1 MSLRWMEGG
10 SRPYTKVL
18 IANRGEIACRI
29 IRACRELGL
38 KSVAIHAANDRES
51 LFVEMADQAVELKGD
66 SLAETYLNIKQ
77 ILEIAGNTQAGA
89 IHPGF
94 GFLSER
100 SDFANAV
107 QSAGLVW
114 IGPSAQAIE
123 SMGDK
128 MTARRLMRKA
138 GVPVIP
144 GEEID
149 EVEEQAA
156 LAAIHEASQR
166 VGLPLMLKASAG
178 GGGKG
183 MRMVED
189 FSEVRGAAMAARREA
204 LTAFGDGRVYVER
217 MITSTRHI
225 EIQILAD
232 SFGEVIHLC
241 ERECSVQR
249 RHQKVLEEAPSP
261 VVSENLRAQ
270 MGAAA
275 VNAAKAVSY
284 EGAGTVEFLVTP
296 HGTFHFLEMNTRIQV
311 EHPIT
316 ECITGID
323 LVCEQLRIAAGLPL
337 GREQSDIKVNGH
349 AIEVRIYAEDA
360 SNGFLPVIGPLAVW
374 SPPTGPGIR
383 LDSGVRQG
391 DEVTPS
397 YDPMLAKLVVH
408 ASDRKAAI
416 RRMKSALSEFIILGT
431 TTNID
436 FLQDLISHPAYRA
449 GKTTTDFIETNWPNG
464 WSNTQTS
471 PEVIF
476 TAAIAQTSG
485 VHSKISISTDAQF
498 GDQIRNDPMNPFIR
512 IGRSFP

>member
-1 MSLRWMEGG
+1 MTRNIQ
-10 SRPYTKVL
+10 KIL

-29 IRACRELGL
+29 IRTAHKLGFFT
-38 KSVAIHAANDRES
+38 VAIYSEADRNALHVLQADEAVFVGPADPTSSYLHSEKVINAAIE
-51 LFVEMADQAVELKGD
+51 
-66 SLAETYLNIKQ
+66 
-77 ILEIAGNTQAGA
+77 TQADA
-89 IHPGF
+89 IHPGY
-94 GFLSER
+94 GFLSENA
-100 SDFANAV
+100 DFARACED
-107 QSAGLVW
+107 AGLTF
-114 IGPSAQAIE
+114 IGPNADAIALMGSKRLSKIAMLQANVPCIQGYE
-123 SMGDK
+123 GGDQS
-128 MTARRLMRKA
+128 
-138 GVPVIP
+138 
-144 GEEID
+144 E
-149 EVEEQAA
+149 AA
-156 LAAIHEASQR
+156 LIENAKNI
-166 VGLPLMLKASAG
+166 GFPLMVKASAG

-204 LTAFGDGRVYVER
+204 LSAFGDGRVYVER

-232 SFGEVIHLC
+232 TFGDVIHLC

-261 VVSENLRAQ
+261 VVSENLRDQ

-360 SNGFLPVIGPLAVW
+360 NNGFLPAIGPLTVW

-449 GKTTTDFIETNWPNG
+449 GKTTTDFIEINWPNG
-464 WSNTQTS
+464 WSNTPTS
-471 PEVIF
+471 SEVIF
-476 TAAIAQTSG
+476 TAAIAQNSG
-485 VHSKISISTDAQF
+485 IHGKISSSTDTQF

-512 IGRSFP
+512 IGRRFP

>member
-1 MSLRWMEGG
+1 
-10 SRPYTKVL
+10 
-18 IANRGEIACRI
+18 
-29 IRACRELGL
+29 
-38 KSVAIHAANDRES
+38 
-51 LFVEMADQAVELKGD
+51 
-66 SLAETYLNIKQ
+66 
-77 ILEIAGNTQAGA
+77 
-89 IHPGF
+89 
-94 GFLSER
+94 
-100 SDFANAV
+100 
-107 QSAGLVW
+107 
-114 IGPSAQAIE
+114 
-123 SMGDK
+123 
-128 MTARRLMRKA
+128 
-138 GVPVIP
+138 
-144 GEEID
+144 
-149 EVEEQAA
+149 